1 MISRYSAHGLTW
13 IDLESPTKDELD
25 LIGEEFAIP
34 GFVRQEMVEST
45 LRSKVDLYPQFLY
58 LVLHFPVI
66 SPGAPKNSDQ
76 EVDFIIGKD
85 FLITTRYELVEPV
98 QEFSKIFERQTMHTD
113 RLPDAHGGIIFMQ
126 MIKSFYK
133 KSLRELEDMTTVLR
147 EIEDRIFT
155 DQHTSIV
162 RDISRIS
169 RKLLDFK
176 QAIRFHGEV
185 LSSYESASRR
195 LFGDEYMYYAEVI
208 TSEFKKVNSL
218 LEAHRDIVDELQ
230 RTNEALLSSKSNEI
244 MKNFTIMTFVML
256 PLGLITG
263 IFGMNTSDD
272 LIFIKG
278 MSEFLF
284 VIGAMVLTGAVL
296 FIFFKFKRWI

>member
-1 MISRYSAHGLTW
+1 
-13 IDLESPTKDELD
+13 
-25 LIGEEFAIP
+25 
-34 GFVRQEMVEST
+34 
-45 LRSKVDLYPQFLY
+45 
-58 LVLHFPVI
+58 
-66 SPGAPKNSDQ
+66 
-76 EVDFIIGKD
+76 
-85 FLITTRYELVEPV
+85 
-98 QEFSKIFERQTMHTD
+98 
-113 RLPDAHGGIIFMQ
+113 
-126 MIKSFYK
+126 
-133 KSLRELEDMTTVLR
+133 
-147 EIEDRIFT
+147 
-155 DQHTSIV
+155 
-162 RDISRIS
+162 
-169 RKLLDFK
+169 
-176 QAIRFHGEV
+176 
-185 LSSYESASRR
+185 
-195 LFGDEYMYYAEVI
+195 MYYAEVI

>member
-34 GFVRQEMVEST
+34 SFVRQEMVEST

-66 SPGAPKNSDQ
+66 SSGAPKNSDQ

-113 RLPDAHGGIIFMQ
+113 RLLDAHGGIIFMQ

-155 DQHTSIV
+155 DQHASIV

-195 LFGDEYMYYAEVI
+195 LFGDEYVYYAEVI

-256 PLGLITG
+256 PLSLITG
-263 IFGMNTSDD
+263 IFGMNTADD